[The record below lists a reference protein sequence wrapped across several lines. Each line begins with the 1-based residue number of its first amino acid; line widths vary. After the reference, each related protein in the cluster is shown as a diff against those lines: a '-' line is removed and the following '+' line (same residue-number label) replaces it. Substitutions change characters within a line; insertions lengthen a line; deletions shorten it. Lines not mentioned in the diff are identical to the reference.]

1 MHESE
6 IETEEHAARYD
17 RWFRNKVAASLA
29 DPGPSTPHG
38 EVMARID
45 AIIEEAE
52 RKQQT

>member
-1 MHESE
+1 MPESE
-6 IETEEHAARYD
+6 IETEDQVAHYD

-29 DPGPSTPHG
+29 DPGPGTPHD

>member
-29 DPGPSTPHG
+29 GPGTPHG